1 MSKHF
6 LKEYLFEYSKK
17 NKINEDY
24 PVYSVTNSN
33 GFCTEYFNKDVS
45 SQDKRSYKLV
55 PYGYFAY
62 NPSRINVGSIDCQR
76 KEKAVIVSPL
86 YNVFG
91 TTKDIDSEYLLYF
104 FKSNYGKHLIN
115 SNTSGSV
122 RSNLK
127 LETLFNFKINIES
140 LERQKQKVYVL
151 NKICK
156 FIKLEEKKLSLLDE
170 LIKSRF
176 VEMFENKGFETQK
189 LESLCVSK
197 AEYGAGSA
205 SVPYADGRPR
215 YVRIT
220 DINDDG
226 TLNDDYVCSIN
237 EQDDLDY
244 KLSYGDFMFARMG
257 ATVGK
262 TYMFMSGNEIY
273 AGYLIRYKLDLNK
286 INPRFL
292 FAFTKT
298 NEYWLWVKNNQ
309 SGAAQPGIN
318 AKKYNILEIP
328 VPPIE
333 LQNEFA
339 AFVEQ
344 VDKSKFVVQKRIE
357 LYKELLNKKMD
368 EYFN

>member
-176 VEMFENKGFETQK
+176 
-189 LESLCVSK
+189 
-197 AEYGAGSA
+197 
-205 SVPYADGRPR
+205 
-215 YVRIT
+215 
-220 DINDDG
+220 
-226 TLNDDYVCSIN
+226 
-237 EQDDLDY
+237 
-244 KLSYGDFMFARMG
+244 
-257 ATVGK
+257 
-262 TYMFMSGNEIY
+262 
-273 AGYLIRYKLDLNK
+273 IRQE
-286 INPRFL
+286 
-292 FAFTKT
+292 AM
-298 NEYWLWVKNNQ
+298 
-309 SGAAQPGIN
+309 A
-318 AKKYNILEIP
+318 
-328 VPPIE
+328 
-333 LQNEFA
+333 
-339 AFVEQ
+339 
-344 VDKSKFVVQKRIE
+344 
-357 LYKELLNKKMD
+357 
-368 EYFN
+368 